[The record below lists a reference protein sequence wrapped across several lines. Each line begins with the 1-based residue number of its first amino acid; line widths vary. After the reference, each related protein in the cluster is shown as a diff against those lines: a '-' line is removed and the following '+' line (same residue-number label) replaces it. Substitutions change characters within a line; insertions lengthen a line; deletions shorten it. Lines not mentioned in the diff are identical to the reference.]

1 MRPTFRSIDGAQ
13 PPDRVAADL
22 AAAIDGGRRSGAVR
36 RWSARRV
43 IVCRSAAELE
53 RMRAAGRL
61 VGEVLTELTGAVAP
75 GVTTAELDELAEER
89 IRAGGGGAGVQGLS
103 RVSGDDLRVGQRTR

>member
-22 AAAIDGGRRSGAVR
+22 AAAIEAAGNGA
-36 RWSARRV
+36 SPGATAV

-53 RMRAAGRL
+53 RMRDAGRL
-61 VGEVLTELTGAVAP
+61 VGEVLTELAARVAP
-75 GVTTAELDELAEER
+75 GVTTADLDELAEKR
-89 IRAGGGGAGVQGLS
+89 IRAGGGDRRRS
-103 RVSGDDLRVGQRTR
+103 RGITATRRRFARRSTKR